1 MMFGLAAGY
10 GKRLNWPDDY
20 FQFMATLNYQLYMMH
35 DWDYFLVNNGNC
47 HNINLELMLQRNS
60 TITRCILV
68 RVHNYA
74 VRSGYASLF
83 FV

>member
-60 TITRCILV
+60 IDNPLYTRK
-68 RVHNYA
+68 VHN
-74 VRSGYASLF
+74 SCCL
-83 FV
+83 